1 MMSDTKKITDVS
13 KSVKVTAVMS
23 EDLKDTLKAYADS
36 RRWTMSQAVVY
47 LVEQGL
53 DKWTANESAP
63 QKPQ

>member
-1 MMSDTKKITDVS
+1 MSDTRKKITDVS

-36 RRWTMSQAVVY
+36 KRWTMSQAVVY

-53 DKWTANESAP
+53 DKWAVNESAP

>member
-1 MMSDTKKITDVS
+1 MSDTKKITDVS